1 MRKIDQLKHTLEH
14 IEILEYQFKGALDAD
29 RALTQQAIDIKSKID
44 ALRTVVCEEV
54 KQSILRKKGR

>member
-14 IEILEYQFKGALDAD
+14 IEILEYQFKNSLDTD
-29 RALTQQAIDIKSKID
+29 KALTQKAIDIKAKID

-54 KQSILRKKGR
+54 KQSILRKKK